1 MFDNGNFRRKRKR
14 KSDGL
19 AGEGNSG
26 GTLSSEAGD
35 GSGSSKNATLDISTS
50 SEKAP
55 AMPPPPCLSN
65 FLTEMSGV
73 SAGSLEV
80 DGEIINRSI
89 PLSLPVDGT
98 QRPTQ
103 TSGFS
108 SYSPGSTV
116 PEWASSLPPPPPI
129 SPSGSHATLGYSSP
143 AFNQFSGHFYP
154 GLNST
159 GILYPREG
167 TEV

>member
-19 AGEGNSG
+19 AVEGSSG
-26 GTLSSEAGD
+26 GTLSSETAD
-35 GSGSSKNATLDISTS
+35 GNRSPENATLDVSAS
-50 SEKAP
+50 PEKAS
-55 AMPPPPCLSN
+55 AMAPPPCLSN
-65 FLTEMSGV
+65 FLTEMSGL
-73 SAGSLEV
+73 SAGSVEV
-80 DGEIINRSI
+80 GGEPNNRPIS
-89 PLSLPVDGT
+89 LSMPVDST
-98 QRPTQ
+98 QRSTQ

-108 SYSPGSTV
+108 PYSPGSTV
-116 PEWASSLPPPPPI
+116 PEWVSSLPPPPPI
-129 SPSGSHATLGYSSP
+129 SPSGSHVTFSSP
-143 AFNQFSGHFYP
+143 ALNQFSGHYYP

>member
-19 AGEGNSG
+19 AGEGSSG
-26 GTLSSEAGD
+26 GPLSSEAGD
-35 GSGSSKNATLDISTS
+35 RSGSPKNPALDTS
-50 SEKAP
+50 ASPEKAL
-55 AMPPPPCLSN
+55 AMGSPPCLSN

-73 SAGSLEV
+73 SAGSVEV
-80 DGEIINRSI
+80 GGEPINHPI
-89 PLSLPVDGT
+89 PFSLPGDGT
-98 QRPTQ
+98 QRSTQ

-116 PEWASSLPPPPPI
+116 PEWTALPPAPPI
-129 SPSGSHATLGYSSP
+129 SPSGSHSTLGYSSP

>member
-19 AGEGNSG
+19 AGEGTSG

-35 GSGSSKNATLDISTS
+35 GNRSPENATLDISAT

-55 AMPPPPCLSN
+55 TMGPTPCLSN

-73 SAGSLEV
+73 STGSVEV
-80 DGEIINRSI
+80 GGEPINRPI
-89 PLSLPVDGT
+89 PLSLSVDGS
-98 QRPTQ
+98 QRATQ

-108 SYSPGSTV
+108 TFSSGSTV
-116 PEWASSLPPPPPI
+116 PEWASPLPPPPPI
-129 SPSGSHATLGYSSP
+129 SPSGSHSILGYSSP
-143 AFNQFSGHFYP
+143 AINQFSGHFYP

>member
-19 AGEGNSG
+19 TGEGSSA
-26 GTLSSEAGD
+26 GTLSSEADD
-35 GSGSSKNATLDISTS
+35 GNESPKNATLDISATP
-50 SEKAP
+50 EKAP
-55 AMPPPPCLSN
+55 AMGPPPCLST

-73 SAGSLEV
+73 SAGSVEV
-80 DGEIINRSI
+80 GGEPINRAV

-98 QRPTQ
+98 QRANQ

-108 SYSPGSTV
+108 SYSPGSPV
-116 PEWASSLPPPPPI
+116 PEWASPLPPPPPI
-129 SPSGSHATLGYSSP
+129 SPSGSHSILGYSSP
-143 AFNQFSGHFYP
+143 ALNQFSGHFYP
-154 GLNST
+154 GFHSG